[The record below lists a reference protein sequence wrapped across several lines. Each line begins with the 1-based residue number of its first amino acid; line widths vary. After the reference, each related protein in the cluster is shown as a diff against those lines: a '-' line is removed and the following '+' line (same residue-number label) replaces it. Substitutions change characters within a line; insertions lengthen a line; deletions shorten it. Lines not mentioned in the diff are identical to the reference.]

1 MASAA
6 YSRGAWGM
14 KRLISAG
21 AAAMAIVLGGCAA
34 ISRDFYV
41 EPLVVPVSVGG
52 AQLSMRQWMDRYQ
65 ELMAMPISEARQH
78 YKARR
83 RELETFEC
91 GVGGI
96 EILMLLTR
104 PDFATNGEFSANEN
118 LLKGCE
124 DKPGWRDSDVGVLVP
139 ILLRQAELQARQSA
153 RERAAAR
160 ELAELRRQIQDL
172 KEVERSLQR

>member
-1 MASAA
+1 
-6 YSRGAWGM
+6 M
-14 KRLISAG
+14 KRLIPPG
-21 AAAMAIVLGGCAA
+21 VAAMAIVLGGCAA
-34 ISRDFYV
+34 ISRDHYV

-65 ELMAMPISEARQH
+65 ELMAMPLSEARRH
-78 YKARR
+78 YKTRR
-83 RELETFEC
+83 SELETFEC
-91 GVGGI
+91 GVEGV

-104 PDFATNGEFSANEN
+104 PDFGTSGEFSANGN

-153 RERAAAR
+153 RERAANR
-160 ELAELRRQIQDL
+160 ELAELRRQIQAL